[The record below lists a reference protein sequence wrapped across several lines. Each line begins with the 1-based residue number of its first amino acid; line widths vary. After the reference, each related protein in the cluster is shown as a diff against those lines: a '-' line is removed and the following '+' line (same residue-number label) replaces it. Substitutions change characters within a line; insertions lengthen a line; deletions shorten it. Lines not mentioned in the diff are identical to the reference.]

1 MSDHLP
7 LRRPS
12 DLVREAG
19 RRQLASEAPTRAWP
33 EGFAA
38 SREDRAAL
46 HLLLRLASLTAD
58 RLLDLAQSK
67 PTAAACL
74 AQVATGRAGSDT
86 DRLLASA
93 EDPSAHVEAVRACGA
108 RLVAVG
114 DADYPVELFD
124 LYDPPAG
131 FFVRGH
137 PLLPDQPRV
146 AVVGARNC
154 SADGREVAQAVG
166 RGLAEA
172 GVCVVS
178 GVARGIDG
186 AAHRGALASPPPP
199 VGVAT
204 LAVLGSGIDTTYP
217 PSNRGLLERI
227 AVEGTVVSEYPPGTP
242 AEPFRFPARNRI
254 IAALSRGVVVVEGAR
269 GSGSLI
275 TAEHALDLGRDVF
288 AVPGPVFSEL
298 AAAPL
303 ELIRDGATLIRG
315 PDDLLDDLRL
325 GGVGAPPGAG
335 AAPERIPDSARR
347 VWEALAA
354 PASADAIAAAIS
366 APLPAVLASL
376 VDLELAGLV
385 VQSGGRYRRR
395 VAVAR
400 G

>member
-1 MSDHLP
+1 MSDRPP

-12 DLVREAG
+12 DLARETG
-19 RRQLASEAPTRAWP
+19 RRRPALGASPRVWP

-38 SREDRAAL
+38 DPEDRAAL
-46 HLLLRLASLTAD
+46 PLLLRLASLTPD

-74 AQVATGRAGSDT
+74 AHIAAGGAGSEN
-86 DRLLASA
+86 DRRVAA
-93 EDPSAHVEAVRACGA
+93 EEDPAAHVASVRACGA

-114 DADYPVELFD
+114 DADYPEELLD

-131 FFVRGH
+131 FFVRGG
-137 PLLPDQPRV
+137 PLEPDQPRV

-154 SADGREVAQAVG
+154 SADGREVAEAVG
-166 RGLAEA
+166 RGLADA

-186 AAHRGALASPPPP
+186 AAHRGALAAAPPTL
-199 VGVAT
+199 GVAT
-204 LAVLGSGIDTTYP
+204 LAVLGSGIDGSYP
-217 PSNRGLLERI
+217 PSNRGLHDRI
-227 AVEGTVVSEYPPGTP
+227 ALEGTIVSEYPPGTP

-254 IAALSRGVVVVEGAR
+254 IAALSRAVVVVEGAR

-275 TAEHALDLGRDVF
+275 TAEHALDLGREVF

-315 PDDLLDDLRL
+315 PDDLLADLRL
-325 GGVGAPPGAG
+325 GAGPSSREGAV
-335 AAPERIPDSARR
+335 PERIPEASRP
-347 VWEALAA
+347 VWEALGA
-354 PASADAIAAAIS
+354 PASADAIAAALA
-366 APLPAVLASL
+366 APLPAVLAAL
-376 VDLELAGLV
+376 VDLELVGLV

-395 VAVAR
+395 ASTGGR
-400 G
+400 